1 MKDKKITSSAAGQ
14 ENREPGGRLFGR
26 IEGELDRYTG
36 AERAIASYMLRHRS
50 QLAFETAASLAEKVG
65 VSAVTVGRFCR
76 MLGYKHFK
84 ALKNDLRLPQGEA
97 PWLVGPQLA
106 QFVSRD
112 EGRDEL
118 RASMEYEMAALAEV
132 YAMSTTPQWEAVVAL
147 LAESDNV
154 HVAGLQTER
163 GVGVLMATLLQ
174 YVRPGVHL
182 VDPSGGNYAQVFADA
197 RPGCLVLF
205 DMRRYS
211 RQTYLLVQRAHEA
224 GIPVVFITDKFCNW
238 APRYTPHVL
247 ALPTETGLFWSS
259 HVAICCAVNLLVNQ
273 VIVRLGADVE
283 KRLSLMSDLH
293 QTFTGYVGYPRRKGE
308 AED

>member
-1 MKDKKITSSAAGQ
+1 MKDKKITTTPAGHDGQ
-14 ENREPGGRLFGR
+14 APGARLFSR

-36 AERAIASYMLRHRS
+36 AERAIASYMLRHRN

-84 ALKNDLRLPQGEA
+84 ALKNDLRLPQGDA
-97 PWLVGPQLA
+97 PWLVGQQLV
-106 QFVSRD
+106 QFVSQA
-112 EGRDEL
+112 EGHDEL
-118 RASMEYEMAALAEV
+118 RASMQHEIAALAEV
-132 YAMSTTPQWEAVVAL
+132 YALSATPQWEAIVAL
-147 LAESDNV
+147 LVEADSV

-163 GVGVLMATLLQ
+163 GIGVLMATLLQ

-211 RQTYLLVQRAHEA
+211 RQTYLLLQRAHAEA
-224 GIPVVFITDKFCNW
+224 IPVVFITDKFCNW
-238 APRYTPHVL
+238 ASRYTPHML
-247 ALPTETGLFWSS
+247 ALSTESGLFWSS
-259 HVAICCAVNLLVNQ
+259 HVAMSCAVNLLVNQ
-273 VIVRLGADVE
+273 VIVRLGPEVE
-283 KRLSLMSDLH
+283 KRLALMSELH
-293 QTFTGYVGYPRRKGE
+293 QTFTGYVGYPRRKHD